1 MVYSHKKI
9 IFLSKNLLQNGR
21 FFYAVLLGKRR
32 IVDISLPADLL
43 FKKNYN
49 TAENKCLKF
58 FKIFFPDVSTEL
70 IILTLRK
77 SFYMQHKTIKLI
89 LVFVVLFSLQIHAQD
104 IEPSK
109 HPKMDKY
116 YPPAPNLAIPKNPQ
130 TDAPAIKPATGPVVE
145 TKPTP
150 IVPETKPAPVIT
162 STVVP
167 ETISKPAATT
177 NSAVTPPVISQP
189 VVTAVTPDTTTK
201 EPPVVTVE
209 KPVVAPPQP
218 KPLVSKQVGE
228 PYNPNRLG
236 SSTKEYDT
244 WEKNN
249 NGAGSV
255 TTHSK

>member
-1 MVYSHKKI
+1 
-9 IFLSKNLLQNGR
+9 
-21 FFYAVLLGKRR
+21 LLGKRR
-32 IVDISLPADLL
+32 IRTISLPADLL
-43 FKKNYN
+43 FKKF
-49 TAENKCLKF
+49 TILLKNKCLNF
-58 FKIFFPDVSTEL
+58 FKNFFTSHLSEL

-77 SFYMQHKTIKLI
+77 SFYMQHKIITLI

-116 YPPAPNLAIPKNPQ
+116 YPPAPNLAVPKNPQ
-130 TDAPAIKPATGPVVE
+130 TDTPAMKPATGPVVE

-162 STVVP
+162 STVAP
-167 ETISKPAATT
+167 EAISKPAPAT
-177 NSAVTPPVISQP
+177 NSTVSSPVISQP

-201 EPPVVTVE
+201 EAPVVTVE
-209 KPVVAPPQP
+209 KPVVAPAPP

>member
-1 MVYSHKKI
+1 
-9 IFLSKNLLQNGR
+9 
-21 FFYAVLLGKRR
+21 LGKSR
-32 IVDISLPADLL
+32 IIDISFFADLL
-43 FKKNYN
+43 FKKLKILRK
-49 TAENKCLKF
+49 NKCLNF
-58 FKIFFPDVSTEL
+58 FKIFFTRHVSEL

-77 SFYMQHKTIKLI
+77 SFYMQHKIIKLI
-89 LVFVVLFSLQIHAQD
+89 LVFVVLSSLQIHAQD

-116 YPPAPNLAIPKNPQ
+116 YPPPPTLAVPKNSE
-130 TDAPAIKPATGPVVE
+130 TDAPAIKTATGPVVE

-150 IVPETKPAPVIT
+150 IVPEAKPAPVIT
-162 STVVP
+162 STVAP
-167 ETISKPAATT
+167 EAISKPTSTT
-177 NSAVTPPVISQP
+177 NSTVAPPVISQP
-189 VVTAVTPDTTTK
+189 VVAAVIPDTTTK
-201 EPPVVTVE
+201 EAPVVTVE

-218 KPLVSKQVGE
+218 KPLVSKPVGE